1 MSVTS
6 FVPRDEI
13 QKLAHGSYEQLTSQ
27 VESAIEKSRERLFG
41 GSPPIEVLATFNG
54 YALVLSED
62 ARVFRVRYEKAQN
75 GDVAPIAAEEVDIP
89 AYKADTV
96 PRFVK
101 REAGAYVDAFLSGAR
116 SSAKEHLSTLT
127 AFVRPEPL
135 PLAPAKVTETF
146 EHLVNGER
154 GWKKVYKERIGQ
166 IHETVKDVMPGLN
179 EHRTTEK
186 FKRLRDGSIPANEFP
201 KYEGLV
207 RSDLKYLAGRVN
219 SILLNAED
227 SMRLLKGA
235 VPALKEE
242 KDPTVKMF
250 QSFSEDYLEDLRGV
264 RKALTEAEN
273 HISQVADFAT
283 IYDTLA
289 SQLFTYE
296 VAGQFV
302 SAMARRLS
310 EATSS

>member
-13 QKLAHGSYEQLTSQ
+13 KKLAYGSYEQLTLQ
-27 VESAIEKSRERLFG
+27 VESAIEQAKEKLFG
-41 GSPPIEVLATFNG
+41 TASPIELLATFSG

-75 GDVAPIAAEEVDIP
+75 GDVLPIQVEDVDVP
-89 AYKADTV
+89 AYKADTL

-127 AFVRPEPL
+127 AFVHPEPA

-146 EHLVNGER
+146 EHLVKGER
-154 GWKKVYKERIGQ
+154 GWKKVYSERIGQ

-179 EHRTTEK
+179 ERRTTEK
-186 FKRLRDGSIPANEFP
+186 FLRLRDGSIPSAELP
-201 KYEGLV
+201 KYESLV
-207 RSDLKYLAGRVN
+207 RSDLKYIAGRVD
-219 SILLNAED
+219 SALSLTED
-227 SMRLLKGA
+227 SMKLLKGA
-235 VPALKEE
+235 VPALKDE
-242 KDPTVKMF
+242 KDPTIKMF

-273 HISQVADFAT
+273 HISAVSDFAT

-289 SQLFTYE
+289 AQLFSYE

-310 EATSS
+310 EVSK